1 VVVRPFP
8 PLLDGHAGDTNTL
21 LYAQDAD
28 APAKQQG
35 SRDVIEELARAGD
48 GVVSTQVMQEFYV
61 AATRQLDLPPL
72 AAKAVL
78 KTFAVFEVVQVS
90 PAVIQEAI
98 DCSLLNQLSFWDSL
112 LLAAAAAGCVRMYSE
127 DLDAG
132 QTVLGVRVENPL
144 HGYGDT
150 Q

>member
-1 VVVRPFP
+1 MPGKVF
-8 PLLDGHAGDTNTL
+8 LDTNIL

-28 APAKQQG
+28 TPAKQQR
-35 SRDVIEELARAGD
+35 SRNVVENLARSGD
-48 GVVSTQVMQEFYV
+48 GVISTQVMQEFYV
-61 AATRQLDLPPL
+61 AATRKLGLPPL

-78 KTFAVFEVVQVS
+78 KTFAVFEIVQVS

-98 DCSLLNQLSFWDSL
+98 DCSILNQLSFWDSL
-112 LLAAAAAGCVRMYSE
+112 LLAAAAAAGCVTIYSE
-127 DLDAG
+127 DLNAG

-144 HGYGDT
+144 QGHGDT